1 MSLTT
6 FPRLAC
12 LLLSCY
18 SLLHYA
24 SASCYWP
31 NGMTSRPFKHS
42 VLANN
47 RKGTDRNNNLP
58 DNLYE
63 SCNPTASASMCCA
76 LDTSSDFL
84 NAKSGTKCRPDG
96 LCNNEA
102 GDALWRTACTDKTWK
117 SPECVNLC
125 VDGVK
130 QQGKDTEITQC
141 DNGSYCCGSND
152 ISKSCCSI
160 DNGVWLVNGTTT
172 RVNPNPSASRSSSS
186 SAPTSSTTGSAA
198 SSASPA
204 RSQAATKEKTTTGAI
219 AGGVVGGV
227 LGLAAIAGAGLWL
240 FFRRRR
246 APATP
251 PKCES
256 KGFWGNNS
264 HVMAEAPADDNRKE
278 LPGPATFRSELGT
291 SKPSYYELDGRA

>member
-12 LLLSCY
+12 LLLSFC

-31 NGMTSRPFKHS
+31 NGMTSRSFKHS

-47 RKGTDRNNNLP
+47 RKGTDRNTNLP

-76 LDTSSDFL
+76 LDTSSNFL
-84 NAKSGTKCRPDG
+84 NANSGTKCRPDG

-130 QQGKDTEITQC
+130 QQGKDTEVTQC
-141 DNGSYCCGSND
+141 DNGSYCCGRND
-152 ISKSCCSI
+152 ISKSCCTSE
-160 DNGVWLVNGTTT
+160 NGVWLVNGTTT
-172 RVNPNPSASRSSSS
+172 RVNPNPSASRSSSI

-198 SSASPA
+198 PSARPASSEAP
-204 RSQAATKEKTTTGAI
+204 TEEKKTNTGAI
-219 AGGVVGGV
+219 AGGVAGGV
-227 LGLAAIAGAGLWL
+227 LGLAAIAVAGLWL

-251 PKCES
+251 PKYES
-256 KGFWGNNS
+256 KGL
-264 HVMAEAPADDNRKE
+264 MAEAPADDNRKE
-278 LPGPATFRSELGT
+278 LPVPATLRSELGT
-291 SKPSYYELDGRA
+291 STPSYYELDERA